1 LKNPFS
7 ARLPGFKD
15 SAGYVI
21 GVVKDFYFQ
30 SLHKKIEPMVFYC
43 NNEGFGTVNIKLVS
57 SNPDVMI
64 KTIKSI
70 EKAWESVCNEVPFD
84 FQFLD
89 QTLNSLYHD
98 EQKYKRIF
106 SLFSIIAVFV
116 ACMGLFGLVSF
127 TVDQRAKEIGIRKV
141 NGADT
146 FMIIGILLGEYL
158 WLILIAFALATPL
171 AWYYMLKWLNSF
183 AYRIS
188 IGWWI
193 FLIVGFLVMLVA
205 ILTVSYQSWKV
216 ARLNPVDSLRY
227 E

>member
-1 LKNPFS
+1 
-7 ARLPGFKD
+7 
-15 SAGYVI
+15 
-21 GVVKDFYFQ
+21 VVKDFYFQ

-43 NNEGFGTVNIKLVS
+43 NNEGFGTANIKLVS
-57 SNPDVMI
+57 ANSDVMI

-89 QTLNSLYHD
+89 QTLNSHYHD

-127 TVDQRAKEIGIRKV
+127 TVDQRTKEIGIRKV
-141 NGADT
+141 NGANT

-183 AYRIS
+183 AYRIY

-193 FLIVGFLVMLVA
+193 FLIVGFLVTLIA

-216 ARLNPVDSLRY
+216 ARHNPVDSLRY